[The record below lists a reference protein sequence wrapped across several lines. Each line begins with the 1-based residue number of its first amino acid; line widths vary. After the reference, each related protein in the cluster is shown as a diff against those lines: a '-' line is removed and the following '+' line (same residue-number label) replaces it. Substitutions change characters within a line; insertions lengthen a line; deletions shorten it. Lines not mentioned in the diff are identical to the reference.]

1 MTTPSTSTIAVPRS
15 ARDDYVVFFGVPPRH
30 VYVHVP
36 FCARRCSYCDFA
48 IAVRS
53 RVPSDE
59 YVTAIASELEVRAL
73 GTPPSSVDTIY
84 LGGGTPS
91 RLGTEAVARLIDVVA
106 QRFPPASGAEITLEA
121 NPDDI
126 DAVSVAAWS

>member
-1 MTTPSTSTIAVPRS
+1 M
-15 ARDDYVVFFGVPPRH
+15 
-30 VYVHVP
+30 YVHVP

-59 YVTAIASELEVRAL
+59 YVAAVASELDVRAL

-91 RLGTEAVARLIDVVA
+91 RLGPDGVARLIEIVA
-106 QRFPPASGAEITLEA
+106 ARFPPAGA
-121 NPDDI
+121 
-126 DAVSVAAWS
+126 